1 MTSMS
6 AIAEV
11 SNSSAFSSLGVLSA
25 DTVRVKKTDYPQDAH
40 GEEFSLD
47 LQDPENLKPDT
58 AISDEKPG

>member
-40 GEEFSLD
+40 G
-47 LQDPENLKPDT
+47 
-58 AISDEKPG
+58 